1 MRFLLCILS
10 VSAVLCGCS
19 PGREEYSAA
28 LEAEW
33 NAERGNLADRAAYY
47 EKFAAQFDSS
57 AALSERI
64 SNDLGTD
71 TGIAQRHRGV
81 ADQSRQEAEDA
92 RYLSKATFVK
102 LKELHCARASSLP
115 GENCEVTFL
124 VKGPDGKEE
133 ERLGAYRFDQRN
145 GALAVVGS
153 VEPS

>member
-1 MRFLLCILS
+1 MLS
-10 VSAVLCGCS
+10 
-19 PGREEYSAA
+19 P
-28 LEAEW
+28 
-33 NAERGNLADRAAYY
+33 
-47 EKFAAQFDSS
+47 AQF
-57 AALSERI
+57 ERQQI
-64 SNDLGTD
+64 LKAEGVEKTRGYS
-71 TGIAQRHRGV
+71 QRHRGV